1 MTGFDVCLEVVL
13 LLRGWSSTLDD
24 CRRSEARGCEEG
36 EEMHDG
42 VVLSWWMME
51 FVDERFDAR
60 G

>member
-1 MTGFDVCLEVVL
+1 MCLEVVL